1 MNKSD
6 IILALVYMACHQFV
20 RDSVFGTAGFT
31 SIRFSRNIGREK
43 VYFFYISIFRLLLL
57 CFVLQIV
64 GIRGCFGHRAGSL
77 VLYSSSVGT
86 GGAETKI
93 TSVCL

>member
-6 IILALVYMACHQFV
+6 IILALVYMAGHQFVV

-43 VYFFYISIFRLLLL
+43 VYFFYISIFRLLVL

-64 GIRGCFGHRAGSL
+64 GIRGCFGNRAGSL

-93 TSVCL
+93 T